1 LSQEELP
8 ERSVSVTVKKENRFT
23 KFYTETRSELRKVVW
38 PSRKE
43 WVNLT
48 IIVIAVALAVGA
60 VLGLIDYIFERLI
73 LLIVP

>member
-1 LSQEELP
+1 MSL
-8 ERSVSVTVKKENRFT
+8 TVKKENRFA

-48 IIVIAVALAVGA
+48 IVVIATSIAVGA
-60 VLGLIDYIFERLI
+60 VLGLIDYVFERLI
-73 LLIVP
+73 LLVVP

>member
-1 LSQEELP
+1 LP
-8 ERSVSVTVKKENRFT
+8 ERSVSVSVKKENRFT
-23 KFYTETRSELRKVVW
+23 RFYTETRSELRKVVW
-38 PSRKE
+38 PARRE

-48 IIVIAVALAVGA
+48 IIVIATAIGVGA

>member
-1 LSQEELP
+1 VAQEVSP

-23 KFYTETRSELRKVVW
+23 RFYTETRSELRKVVW

-48 IIVIAVALAVGA
+48 IIVIVVSLSVGA
-60 VLGLIDYIFERLI
+60 MLGLIDYFFERLV
-73 LLIVP
+73 LMIVP

>member
-1 LSQEELP
+1 
-8 ERSVSVTVKKENRFT
+8 VTLTVKENRFT

-48 IIVIAVALAVGA
+48 IVVIVTSIGVGA
-60 VLGLIDYIFERLI
+60 VLGLIDFVFERLI

>member
-1 LSQEELP
+1 MSL
-8 ERSVSVTVKKENRFT
+8 TVKKENRFS

-48 IIVIAVALAVGA
+48 IIVIATSIGVGA
-60 VLGLIDYIFERLI
+60 ALGLVDWVFERLI
-73 LLIVP
+73 LMIVP

>member
-1 LSQEELP
+1 MTL
-8 ERSVSVTVKKENRFT
+8 TVKKENRFA

-48 IIVIAVALAVGA
+48 IVVIVTSIAVGA
-60 VLGLIDYIFERLI
+60 ALGLVDWVFERLI

>member
-1 LSQEELP
+1 MSL
-8 ERSVSVTVKKENRFT
+8 TVKENRFT

-48 IIVIAVALAVGA
+48 IVVIATSIAVGG
-60 VLGLIDYIFERLI
+60 VLGLIDYVFERLI
-73 LLIVP
+73 LLVVP

>member
-1 LSQEELP
+1 
-8 ERSVSVTVKKENRFT
+8 VSITVKENRLT

-48 IIVIAVALAVGA
+48 IIVIVTSIGVGA
-60 VLGLIDYIFERLI
+60 ALGLIDYAFEKLI
-73 LLIVP
+73 LLIVPGGTP

>member
-1 LSQEELP
+1 MSL
-8 ERSVSVTVKKENRFT
+8 TVKKENRFT

-48 IIVIAVALAVGA
+48 IVVIATSIVVGG
-60 VLGLIDYIFERLI
+60 VLGLIDYVFERLI
-73 LLIVP
+73 LLVVP

>member
-1 LSQEELP
+1 MTL
-8 ERSVSVTVKKENRFT
+8 TVKENRFT

-48 IIVIAVALAVGA
+48 IVVIVTSIGVGA
-60 VLGLIDYIFERLI
+60 VLGLIDFVFERLI

>member
-1 LSQEELP
+1 M
-8 ERSVSVTVKKENRFT
+8 SVTVKKENRFT
-23 KFYTETRSELRKVVW
+23 KFYTETRSEMRKVVW

-48 IIVIAVALAVGA
+48 IIVIATSIAVGG
-60 VLGLIDYIFERLI
+60 VLGVIDYVFERLI

>member
-1 LSQEELP
+1 MSL
-8 ERSVSVTVKKENRFT
+8 TVKENRFT

-48 IIVIAVALAVGA
+48 IVVIATSIAVGA
-60 VLGLIDYIFERLI
+60 VLGLIDYVFERLI
-73 LLIVP
+73 LLVVP